1 VSQEIREKALGAAV
15 TVAGSLGD
23 DAVVEA
29 ATKFATFLAGNAS
42 PKASAGTSTSPK
54 TTSSAASA
62 QAVSKPAT
70 TKVVSGSFTTGSK
83 PAKTASVSKA
93 TPEVDPDAKKM
104 VGDKVNEMLK
114 ANKRDEAVA
123 LLASFADATSATG
136 IVKQGD
142 DVISAF
148 MEGADAILS
157 ADSGSLAD

>member
-1 VSQEIREKALGAAV
+1 MSQEIREKALGAAV

-29 ATKFATFLAGNAS
+29 AKKFATFLLGGAQV
-42 PKASAGTSTSPK
+42 SAPAKVPAQPAATK
-54 TTSSAASA
+54 TATAPAKVA
-62 QAVSKPAT
+62 KPAAKPVET
-70 TKVVSGSFTTGSK
+70 K
-83 PAKTASVSKA
+83 PAAPKKD
-93 TPEVDPDAKKM
+93 EVDPDAKKM

>member
-1 VSQEIREKALGAAV
+1 MSQEIREKALGAAV

-29 ATKFATFLAGNAS
+29 AKKFATFLSGGV
-42 PKASAGTSTSPK
+42 PASAPTKVPAQPAATK
-54 TTSSAASA
+54 TATAPAKVA
-62 QAVSKPAT
+62 KPAAKPVET
-70 TKVVSGSFTTGSK
+70 K
-83 PAKTASVSKA
+83 PAAPKKD
-93 TPEVDPDAKKM
+93 EVDPDAKKM

-142 DVISAF
+142 EVIQAF

>member
-1 VSQEIREKALGAAV
+1 MSQDIREKALGAAV
-15 TVAGSLGD
+15 AVVGSLGD

-29 ATKFATFLAGNAS
+29 AKKFATFLLVGV
-42 PKASAGTSTSPK
+42 PASAPAKAPAQPAATK
-54 TTSSAASA
+54 TATAPAK
-62 QAVSKPAT
+62 VVKPAAKPVET
-70 TKVVSGSFTTGSK
+70 K
-83 PAKTASVSKA
+83 PAAPKKD
-93 TPEVDPDAKKM
+93 EVDPDAKKM

-142 DVISAF
+142 EVIQAF

-157 ADSGSLAD
+157 ADSDSLAD

>member
-1 VSQEIREKALGAAV
+1 M

-29 ATKFATFLAGNAS
+29 AKKFATFLFGGV
-42 PKASAGTSTSPK
+42 PASAPAKAPAQPVATK
-54 TTSSAASA
+54 TATVPAKIA
-62 QAVSKPAT
+62 KPAAKSAET
-70 TKVVSGSFTTGSK
+70 K
-83 PAKTASVSKA
+83 PAAPKKD
-93 TPEVDPDAKKM
+93 EVDPDAKKM

-123 LLASFADATSATG
+123 LLASFGDATSATG

-157 ADSGSLAD
+157 ADSGYSPTN

>member
-1 VSQEIREKALGAAV
+1 MSQEIREKALGAAV

-29 ATKFATFLAGNAS
+29 AKKFATFLSSGAQV
-42 PKASAGTSTSPK
+42 SAPAKVPAQPAATK
-54 TTSSAASA
+54 TATAPAKVA
-62 QAVSKPAT
+62 KPAAKPVET
-70 TKVVSGSFTTGSK
+70 K
-83 PAKTASVSKA
+83 PAAPKKD
-93 TPEVDPDAKKM
+93 EVDPDAKKM

>member
-1 VSQEIREKALGAAV
+1 MSQEIREKALGAAV
-15 TVAGSLGD
+15 TIVGGASD
-23 DAVVEA
+23 ADAVVEA
-29 ATKFATFLAGNAS
+29 AKKFATFLLGGV
-42 PKASAGTSTSPK
+42 PASAPAKAPAQPAATK
-54 TTSSAASA
+54 TATA
-62 QAVSKPAT
+62 PA
-70 TKVVSGSFTTGSK
+70 KV
-83 PAKTASVSKA
+83 AKTAAKPA
-93 TPEVDPDAKKM
+93 ETKPAAPKKDEVDPDAKKM

-142 DVISAF
+142 EVIQAF

>member
-1 VSQEIREKALGAAV
+1 MSQEIREKALGAAV

-29 ATKFATFLAGNAS
+29 AKKFATFLLGGAQV
-42 PKASAGTSTSPK
+42 SAPAKVPAQPAATK
-54 TTSSAASA
+54 TATAPAKVAKPAAKPVETKPAAS
-62 QAVSKPAT
+62 K
-70 TKVVSGSFTTGSK
+70 KD
-83 PAKTASVSKA
+83 
-93 TPEVDPDAKKM
+93 EVDPDAKKM

-142 DVISAF
+142 EVIQAF